1 LSLKTTNSRFAAG
14 QFSRDWPF
22 LLGLALMGLVLF
34 FYRLGAP
41 GLMDPDEGR
50 YAEIGREI
58 WVLKDWLIPHLN
70 FLPYLEKP
78 PLVYWLTALS
88 FGGLGY
94 SEFAARLP
102 SALSALGGVFLA
114 YGLGRALWGAGP
126 GLFGAM
132 VLATSGGYLALGRLL
147 TLDMPLAFFLNL
159 AVGLGYLALSRD
171 RRDLLPWVY
180 LALAL
185 GVLTKGPVAVVLP
198 GLIWAAWALV
208 ERRAQALRVLVS
220 PRGLCLLAG
229 LTLPWFALVFWQYPA
244 FLRFFILEQ
253 HLGRFLSNNVVY
265 HGRPFYYY
273 LPILL
278 GFMLPWSW
286 LLPWALARKPA
297 MPSPDRR
304 FLLLWAG
311 VILVFFS
318 LSKGKLAPY
327 ILPALVPLSLLLGQQ
342 LFSLGKGGPGF
353 FKETGLV
360 ATLAVWCLAGWAA
373 VGLDLW
379 PPSGLAGELAKAQIL
394 WPILPAGLVC
404 LALIP
409 TLVLVLRQPQILF
422 LGALLLS
429 LLVPQGMEKISVQR
443 SPRELARVLQSLWQ
457 PGSALI
463 GYQYYSQ
470 AMSFY
475 SGQVFHLGNTRT
487 ELDFGRRLA
496 PESRLFFDTPAA
508 MMDFAASRSQ
518 AFFLVREQDY
528 PKLEKCAPGKF
539 QCLAR
544 HKDCLLLVY
553 KGK

>member
-1 LSLKTTNSRFAAG
+1 MSLKTTNNLSAAG
-14 QFSRDWPF
+14 QFAREWP
-22 LLGLALMGLVLF
+22 LLAGLALMGLVLF

-78 PLVYWLTALS
+78 PLVYWLTGLS

-94 SEFAARLP
+94 REFAARLP

-114 YGLGRALWGAGP
+114 YGLGRALWGPGP

-132 VLATSGGYLALGRLL
+132 VLATCGGYLALGRLL

-171 RRDLLPWVY
+171 RRGLLPWVY

-198 GLIWAAWALV
+198 GLIWVAWALV
-208 ERRAQALRVLVS
+208 ERRTRTLRVLLS
-220 PRGLCLLAG
+220 PKGLCLLAG
-229 LTLPWFALVFWQYPA
+229 LALPWFVLVFWRYPA
-244 FLRFFILEQ
+244 FFRFFIIDQ
-253 HLGRFLSNNVVY
+253 HLGRFLSNNMVY

-273 LPILL
+273 LPVLL

-286 LLPWALARKPA
+286 LLPWALGRKRSMPA
-297 MPSPDRR
+297 SDRR

-318 LSKGKLAPY
+318 LSKGKLALY
-327 ILPALVPLSLLLGQQ
+327 ILPALLPLSLLLGEN
-342 LFSLGKGGPGF
+342 LFALGKGGPGF
-353 FKETGLV
+353 FKETGLL
-360 ATLAVWCLAGWAA
+360 ATLVAWCLAGWAA
-373 VGLDLW
+373 VGLYLR
-379 PPSGLAGELAKAQIL
+379 PPPGLAALLAPAQSL
-394 WPILPAGLVC
+394 WPILPAGLVL

-409 TLVLVLRQPQILF
+409 TLVLVLRQPQIFF
-422 LGALLLS
+422 LGALLVS
-429 LLVPQGMEKISVQR
+429 LLIPLGVEKISAQR
-443 SPRELARVLQSLWQ
+443 SPRDLARVLQSLWQ

-487 ELDFGRRLA
+487 ELEFGRRLA
-496 PESRLFFDTPAA
+496 PENGLFFSSSAA
-508 MMDFAASRSQ
+508 MMDFAASRPQ

-528 PKLEKCAPGKF
+528 PKLEKSAPGKF
-539 QCLAR
+539 HCLTR